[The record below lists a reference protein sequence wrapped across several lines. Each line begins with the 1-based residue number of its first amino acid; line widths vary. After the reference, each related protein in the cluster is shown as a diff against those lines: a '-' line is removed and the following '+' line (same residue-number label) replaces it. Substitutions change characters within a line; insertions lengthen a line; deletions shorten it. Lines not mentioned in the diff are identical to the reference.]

1 MFQGEAITP
10 VILASFIVSFL
21 AFVSSVAGLFI
32 SKRRFALAVQ
42 VAIPL
47 AIIAF
52 AGTFS
57 TYRFRHAG
65 LWLPPLPDNVGS
77 WKAVDTP
84 VSKDTLALLGFPMAR
99 AHEYQNQFGEVV
111 YSSAVCAGPFENYHD
126 PTVCVAGNGFDL
138 TAKKTIPMGV
148 GEWKVRAMIFRKATP
163 SGDVRIMMYYWTQTR
178 RGNTATEARM
188 GNFRDMAARLQ
199 TGYSSVVR
207 GEQNVIMRIYTVI
220 PPKDVDGVQ
229 SQRNLN
235 EVSTSTYKLLLADG
249 AKKN

>member
-1 MFQGEAITP
+1 MFEGEAITP
-10 VILASFIVSFL
+10 IIKASFLISSLALILSIV
-21 AFVSSVAGLFI
+21 GLFV
-32 SKRRFALAVQ
+32 SKRRYALALQ
-42 VAIPL
+42 VALPL
-47 AIIAF
+47 AVIAL

-65 LWLPPLPDNVGS
+65 LWLPPLPDNVGN

-99 AHEYQNQFGEVV
+99 GHEYQNPFGEVV

-148 GEWKVRAMIFRKATP
+148 GDWKVRAMIFKK
-163 SGDVRIMMYYWTQTR
+163 SGPNGDLRIMMYYWTQTR

-188 GNFRDMAARLQ
+188 GNFRDMGARLQ
-199 TGYSSVVR
+199 TGYSSVVK
-207 GEQNVIMRIYTVI
+207 GDQNVIMRIYTVI
-220 PPKDVDGVQ
+220 PPDDIDGEQ

-235 EVSTSTYKLLLADG
+235 EVCTATYKLLVEDG